1 MKAMVKWL
9 VSLSAR
15 SSNGITNR
23 VTSGAARQCIC
34 LLILTV
40 FSAILHPEQLVAQ
53 QRSYNVW
60 GDVKI
65 DDSKAD
71 TPGPSTLTVILYDPT
86 GNVVGRQAVSSQGRY
101 RFNVMLSGDGSI
113 FQVTAAYEIAI
124 ETEAGEIARERI
136 VINGPNNS
144 DFRKDFEFEW
154 KSKSAGSKP
163 TTGTVSVAD
172 IYNRPA
178 ATKSIFEKA
187 QEAAEKR
194 KYSQAMTLLRQIVQ
208 NDKLDFQAWTLLG
221 MVYLAQ
227 ENPDDAEKSYLR
239 AIEARPTFA
248 LALLNLGRL
257 RTSQKKFEEAINPLT
272 RAVQVQPESAETNL
286 LLGEAYIQIRQG
298 SKAIPYLNEA
308 ARRGRPEAHLR
319 LGWLYNAAGMKD
331 KAASEYEEFIKKRP
345 DYSDRK
351 KLAEYISANKK
362 G

>member
-1 MKAMVKWL
+1 M
-9 VSLSAR
+9 
-15 SSNGITNR
+15 
-23 VTSGAARQCIC
+23 
-34 LLILTV
+34 
-40 FSAILHPEQLVAQ
+40 
-53 QRSYNVW
+53 
-60 GDVKI
+60 
-65 DDSKAD
+65 AD
-71 TPGPSTLTVILYDPT
+71 
-86 GNVVGRQAVSSQGRY
+86 VVGRQAVSSQGRY
-101 RFNVMLSGDGSI
+101 RFNVLLSGDGSI
-113 FQVTAAYEIAI
+113 FQVAAAYEIAI

-136 VINGPNNS
+136 VLNGPNNS

-154 KSKSAGSKP
+154 KSKSANSKP

-172 IYNRPA
+172 IYNRPP
-178 ATKSIFEKA
+178 ATRSTFEKA

-194 KYSQAMTLLRQIVQ
+194 KYSQAMTLLRQIVE

-227 ENPDDAEKSYLR
+227 EKPDDAEKSYLS

-257 RTSQKKFEEAINPLT
+257 RTSQKKFEEAINPLM

-345 DYSDRK
+345 GYSDRK
-351 KLAEYISANKK
+351 KLAEYISANK
-362 G
+362 